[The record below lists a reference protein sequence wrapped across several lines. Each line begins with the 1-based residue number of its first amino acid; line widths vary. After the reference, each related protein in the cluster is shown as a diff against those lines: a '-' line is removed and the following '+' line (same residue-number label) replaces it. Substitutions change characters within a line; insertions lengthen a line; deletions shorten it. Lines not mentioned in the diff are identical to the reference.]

1 MLIAMFDP
9 FSGTTYGIDTNI
21 LEDAISKDFYNKE
34 EIDARVASV
43 LKLCGQKET
52 ITDLPETGSIGDVW
66 VIQDEGSEYAW
77 IKAGRWEKLGPTIN
91 LNAYATKEFV
101 NRLIGSLPVQYQ
113 DVVAYIAA
121 VAATAGAALPATTF
135 QTFLASN
142 TSAIADAKKAG
153 TDAAANLTEY
163 KSANNQAVETVRQTA
178 NTAKSSIDTFEAAQR
193 VFEATVENISE
204 LINPTGKIQ
213 TTDDNFS
220 RRKTYYKLVDDEYI
234 KLVLGED
241 YEAMSPISSYDG
253 TVYED
258 SGILMTDVVNK
269 INELVVAGNMLIA
282 AHKQVSKTE

>member
-163 KSANNQAVETVRQTA
+163 KSSNNQAVETVRQTA

>member
-121 VAATAGAALPATTF
+121 VAATAGSALPATTF

-163 KSANNQAVETVRQTA
+163 KSSNNQAVETVRQTA